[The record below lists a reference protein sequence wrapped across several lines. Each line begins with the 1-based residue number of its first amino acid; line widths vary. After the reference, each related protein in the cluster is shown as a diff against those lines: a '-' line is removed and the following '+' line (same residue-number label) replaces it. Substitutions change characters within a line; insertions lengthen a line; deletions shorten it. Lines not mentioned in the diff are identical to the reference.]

1 MYETADSKFHP
12 VSLSTTSGYISDI
25 NTIAPTL
32 NQVLKW
38 DGTKYTPATISG
50 GSSTLASLTDCDI
63 NSTTPLQNSQILQ
76 YNSTLNK
83 WINTSSANQNLYYY
97 QSCAGPS
104 TDYYSASTT
113 AITVGAQTIQV
124 FPFFSALANR
134 QKITNS
140 TTAIFDDTIN
150 SYMIKINAI
159 GVY

>member
-63 NSTTPLQNSQILQ
+63 NSTTPL
-76 YNSTLNK
+76 
-83 WINTSSANQNLYYY
+83 
-97 QSCAGPS
+97 
-104 TDYYSASTT
+104 
-113 AITVGAQTIQV
+113 
-124 FPFFSALANR
+124 
-134 QKITNS
+134 
-140 TTAIFDDTIN
+140 
-150 SYMIKINAI
+150 
-159 GVY
+159 